1 MAAVAGGA
9 VTPAPSAAVRI
20 ARVVLVAVGVVLLG
34 VAAAALVA
42 GVPLRQWGGILLW
55 LAGAVV
61 LHDAVFAP
69 LVLIGSRLLRRLG
82 RRVSW
87 LRIAVVQVA
96 LVVGAA
102 LTAVAFPGIRAQQL
116 GARNPTVLVFDYG
129 LQLALAWVAIGVLTA
144 LIVVGLGLR
153 RRRTA

>member
-1 MAAVAGGA
+1 
-9 VTPAPSAAVRI
+9 VTPAPPATVRI
-20 ARVVLVAVGVVLLG
+20 ARVLLVTVGAVLLG

-42 GVPLRQWGGILLW
+42 GVPVRQWTGILLW

-69 LVLIGSRLLRRLG
+69 LVLVGSRLLRRLG
-82 RRVSW
+82 RRVAWSQ
-87 LRIAVVQVA
+87 IAVVQVA
-96 LVVGAA
+96 LVVGAG

-116 GARNPTVLVFDYG
+116 GARNPSVLVFDYG
-129 LQLALAWVAIGVLTA
+129 LQLALAWGVIGVLTA
-144 LIVVGLGLR
+144 LIVIGVGLR